1 MKYCTL
7 NIFSPG
13 ERKATAAWTVPAPSI
28 EMCYNNAM
36 ESGDGY
42 REDFSGRIT
51 ALLILVYKIL
61 LTQWNI
67 YEIINHCIG
76 LIGKNENKLKSDV
89 WSDWP
94 HSLLENSVYVFCVN
108 SVWMTP
114 MNSTELGN
122 ASDRFLPAITKY
134 SSSKSSLKS
143 AKIYQVIVS
152 WGSLN

>member
-67 YEIINHCIG
+67 YEIIYHCIG
-76 LIGKNENKLKSDV
+76 LIGKNENKLKFDV

-94 HSLLENSVYVFCVN
+94 HSLLENSVYVFRFN
-108 SVWMTP
+108 FILMTP
-114 MNSTELGN
+114 MNWVMLRIGSY
-122 ASDRFLPAITKY
+122 LPLQSILLPKALWSQLKY
-134 SSSKSSLKS
+134 
-143 AKIYQVIVS
+143 IR
-152 WGSLN
+152 W